1 MGKRQA
7 TSSGPN
13 RFVVLPVAAQGHIIP
28 RRYHWQYPIFGGVL
42 QVFYQFA
49 KFACYLFL
57 RFFCRWEVQGRE
69 NFPLEGPVIVIANH
83 ISYLDPVAV
92 GVAAPRMVRFMAK
105 EELFHIPVV
114 NWIIK
119 GLHAFPVRRGRS
131 DRAALKAALE
141 VLHDGQVLGM
151 FPEGTRSKDGR
162 LLPFQHGAALLA
174 LKTGAPLLPVAIKN
188 TNRVFRGGRIKV
200 IIGQPLKF
208 KTTGPSTPQQ
218 VQDLTAAAY
227 QAIAKMLA

>member
-1 MGKRQA
+1 M
-7 TSSGPN
+7 
-13 RFVVLPVAAQGHIIP
+13 
-28 RRYHWQYPIFGGVL
+28 
-42 QVFYQFA
+42 FYQFA
-49 KFACYLFL
+49 KFVCYLFL

-92 GVAAPRMVRFMAK
+92 GVAAPRTVRFMAK
-105 EELFHIPVV
+105 EELFHIPIV
-114 NWIIK
+114 NWIIT

-174 LKTGAPLLPVAIKN
+174 LKTGAPLLPVAVKN

-208 KTTGPSTPQQ
+208 ETAGPSTPQQ
-218 VQDLTAAAY
+218 VQDLTVAAY
-227 QAIAKMLA
+227 QAVAKMLA

>member
-1 MGKRQA
+1 MKICLAVRMGICPHQKVPFLA
-7 TSSGPN
+7 EPY
-13 RFVVLPVAAQGHIIP
+13 F
-28 RRYHWQYPIFGGVL
+28 RRIL

-49 KFACYLFL
+49 KFVCYLFL

-92 GVAAPRMVRFMAK
+92 GVAAPRTVRFMAK

-141 VLHDGQVLGM
+141 VLQDGQVLGM

-174 LKTGAPLLPVAIKN
+174 LKTGAPLLPVAVKN

-200 IIGQPLKF
+200 IIGRPLKF
-208 KTTGPSTPQQ
+208 ETAGPSTPQQ
-218 VQDLTAAAY
+218 VQDLTVAAY
-227 QAIAKMLA
+227 QAVAKMLA